1 MEARRTFALKTP
13 VPSDIDIAQS
23 VDPLPIKDVA
33 QSLGLLEHELDLYG
47 KYKAKVHLGVLDR
60 LKDQKNGNYI
70 VVTGG

>member
-1 MEARRTFALKTP
+1 MKTP

-33 QSLGLLEHELDLYG
+33 QSLGLLEDELDLYG
-47 KYKAKVHLGVLDR
+47 KYKSKVHLGVLDR

>member
-1 MEARRTFALKTP
+1 LKTP

-33 QSLGLLEHELDLYG
+33 QSLGLLEDELDLYG
-47 KYKAKVHLGVLDR
+47 KYKSKVHLGVLDR

>member
-1 MEARRTFALKTP
+1 MKTP